1 VIDDRCGLYNTKAT
15 KEAAS
20 VGE

>member
-1 VIDDRCGLYNTKAT
+1 MYIVAT

-20 VGE
+20 NN